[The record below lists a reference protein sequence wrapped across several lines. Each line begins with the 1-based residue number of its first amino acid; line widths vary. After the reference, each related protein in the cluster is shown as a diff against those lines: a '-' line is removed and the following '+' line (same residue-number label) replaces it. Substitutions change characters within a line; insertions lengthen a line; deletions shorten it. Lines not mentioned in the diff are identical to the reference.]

1 MTQFEYYSHNEMRKI
16 KSDLSNDLMAALKE
30 LLVERI
36 LDNMSVEDLVEY
48 VAMDLDKY
56 YDDMLDPDFLAEA
69 EDYWEDY
76 FPDIIQEIQEDF
88 LLKYI
93 VKVDDFELSEDEY
106 LAVQDNEL
114 SLFDILDNRFTN
126 DRLNIY
132 IQD

>member
-1 MTQFEYYSHNEMRKI
+1 MKQIELSDNQF
-16 KSDLSNDLMAALKE
+16 AALKE

-36 LDNMSVEDLVEY
+36 VDNMSVEDLVEY

-88 LLKYI
+88 
-93 VKVDDFELSEDEY
+93 
-106 LAVQDNEL
+106 
-114 SLFDILDNRFTN
+114 
-126 DRLNIY
+126 
-132 IQD
+132 

>member
-1 MTQFEYYSHNEMRKI
+1 MTKI
-16 KSDLSNDLMAALKE
+16 ELSNNQFAALKE

-36 LDNMSVEDLVEY
+36 VDNMSVEDLVEY

-88 LLKYI
+88 
-93 VKVDDFELSEDEY
+93 
-106 LAVQDNEL
+106 
-114 SLFDILDNRFTN
+114 
-126 DRLNIY
+126 
-132 IQD
+132 

>member
-16 KSDLSNDLMAALKE
+16 KSDLSNDQMAALKE

-36 LDNMSVEDLVEY
+36 VDNMSVEDLVEY

-69 EDYWEDY
+69 EDYWEDS

-88 LLKYI
+88 
-93 VKVDDFELSEDEY
+93 
-106 LAVQDNEL
+106 
-114 SLFDILDNRFTN
+114 
-126 DRLNIY
+126 
-132 IQD
+132 

>member
-16 KSDLSNDLMAALKE
+16 KSDLSNDQMAALKE

-48 VAMDLDKY
+48 VGNDLDKY

-76 FPDIIQEIQEDF
+76 FPDVIQEIQEDF
-88 LLKYI
+88 
-93 VKVDDFELSEDEY
+93 
-106 LAVQDNEL
+106 
-114 SLFDILDNRFTN
+114 
-126 DRLNIY
+126 
-132 IQD
+132 